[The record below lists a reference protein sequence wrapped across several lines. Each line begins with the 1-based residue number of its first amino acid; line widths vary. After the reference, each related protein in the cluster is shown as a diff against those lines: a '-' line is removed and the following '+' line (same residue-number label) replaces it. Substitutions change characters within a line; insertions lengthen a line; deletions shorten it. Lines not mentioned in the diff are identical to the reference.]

1 MNPKLTT
8 ERLSR
13 RAIVYLRQSSPQQV
27 FQNQESQRRQ
37 YGLAHQAGELGFRD
51 VLVIDDDLGRTG
63 SGLVERP
70 GFQRLVAEVCGGEV
84 GAVFCI
90 EASRLARNGRDWH
103 HLIWMC
109 GLVGAVLVD
118 FDGVYDPNLV
128 NDRLL
133 LGMKGTMAEFELT
146 LLRQRSLEA
155 IRQKAR
161 RGELQFRL
169 PVGLGWTETGKIEM
183 DPDRRIQEILRLT
196 FSKMTEL
203 GSARQVLL
211 WLRREKIAFPT
222 LPRDRAQCRLVWK
235 LPVYNNV
242 LALLTNPLYAGAY
255 AYGKRETRTRVV
267 DGQAYKTEGHHKPRS
282 EWTALIRDH
291 HAGYISWEQYER
303 NQAMLEANAHMKSRT
318 EPKAGRGGRALLA
331 GLLRCRRCGRMLH
344 VEYTGRNPRQPRYHC
359 RGAQSSYGE
368 DWCISFGGWRP
379 DQAVAQE
386 VLEAIGGN
394 AVQAALEAAEQMR
407 QQGETRR
414 RAAELEL
421 EQAHYEARLAERRYE
436 AVDPDRRLVAAELE
450 ARWNAA
456 LQKVC
461 DLEKKLQAL
470 ASDPETIAI
479 PPKEVLLSLAQDLPA
494 VWNAPSTDMRLKQRV
509 VRILIREIG
518 VDIDEEKR
526 AIVMLVHWAGG
537 RHSELRIRK
546 NAPGER
552 RTCTSLEAV
561 EVVRRM
567 AGQFSD
573 EQIASTLN
581 RLKMRTG
588 MGNTWNEARVYS
600 LRHYHQ
606 LPDYEAA
613 RSPVDVLTLDQAA
626 GRLGVSVTVVRRLIH
641 SKTIPA
647 TQVVPG
653 APWQIPVATLES
665 REALQAARDIKG
677 RHRRHQ
683 SQFRDERTLE
693 LTGFEPFAATRKW
706 GDQERIRTQ
715 QILREVP
722 SRT

>member
-1 MNPKLTT
+1 MNSKLTN
-8 ERLSR
+8 ERLKR
-13 RAIVYLRQSSPQQV
+13 RAIVYLRQSSPEQV

-37 YGLAHQAGELGFRD
+37 YGLVDQAHEFGFRD
-51 VLVIDDDLGRTG
+51 VTVIDEDLGRTG

-70 GFQRLVAEVCGGEV
+70 GFQRLVAEVCSGEV

-109 GLVGAVLVD
+109 GLVGAVVVD

-133 LGMKGTMAEFELT
+133 LGMKGEMAAFELS

-161 RGELQFRL
+161 RGELQFLL
-169 PVGLGWTETGKIEM
+169 PVGFCWTESGKIEM
-183 DPDRRIQEILRLT
+183 DPDRRIQESIHLV

-211 WLRREKIAFPT
+211 WFRREKIALPAFP
-222 LPRDRAQCRLVWK
+222 RERGERRLVWK
-235 LPVYNNV
+235 LPVYHTI
-242 LALLTNPLYAGAY
+242 LDILTNPLYAGAY
-255 AYGKRETRTRVV
+255 AYGRTETRTRLIE
-267 DGQAYKTEGHHKPRS
+267 GQAHKSEGHCKPPS
-282 EWTALIRDH
+282 EWIALIQDH
-291 HAGYISWEQYER
+291 HAGYISSEQYER
-303 NQAMLEANAHMKSRT
+303 NQAMIAANAHMKSRM

-344 VEYTGRNPRQPRYHC
+344 VEYGRRTAQGRYRC
-359 RGAQSSYGE
+359 QGAMMNHSES
-368 DWCISFGGWRP
+368 WCISFGSLRP

-394 AVQAALEAAEQMR
+394 AVEAALEAAEQMR
-407 QQGETRR
+407 QQREARR
-414 RAAELEL
+414 RAGEREL
-421 EQAHYEARLAERRYE
+421 EQARYEARLAERRYE
-436 AVDPDRRLVAAELE
+436 AVDPEQRLVAAELE

-461 DLEKKLQAL
+461 DVEKKLQTL
-470 ASDPETIAI
+470 ASDPQAVSI
-479 PPKEVLLSLAQDLPA
+479 PSKEVLLSLAQDLPA
-494 VWNAPSTDMRLKQRV
+494 VWNAPTTEMRLKQRI
-509 VRILIREIG
+509 VRILIREIV
-518 VDIDEEKR
+518 VDIDEEKHE
-526 AIVMLVHWAGG
+526 IVLLLHWAGD
-537 RHSELRIRK
+537 RHSELRIKKSAAGRH
-546 NAPGER
+546 R
-552 RTCTSLEAV
+552 YCTKLEAV

-581 RLKMRTG
+581 RLGMRTG
-588 MGNTWNEARVYS
+588 AGNTWNEVRVRS

-606 LPDYEAA
+606 LPAYDASA
-613 RSPVDVLTLDQAA
+613 SPAHILTLVQAA
-626 GRLGVSVTVVRRLIH
+626 ARLGVSPTVVRHLID

-653 APWQIPVATLES
+653 APWQIPVAAVES
-665 REALQAARDIKG
+665 PEVQQAARDIQN
-677 RHRRHQ
+677 RRRPSG
-683 SQFRDERTLE
+683 SQFGDEGTLE
-693 LTGFEPFAATRKW
+693 LTGFGPLEEEGEGNQGR
-706 GDQERIRTQ
+706 
-715 QILREVP
+715 L
-722 SRT
+722 